1 MNPKYASILAA
12 SLFLL
17 AGILFFVAG
26 ARSKKPVSI
35 AAGVAFVVVSGI
47 YVAKARSSKE

>member
-26 ARSKKPVSI
+26 AMSKKPANFAVGALFVIVSLS
-35 AAGVAFVVVSGI
+35 FF
-47 YVAKARSSKE
+47 AKAKTLKE